1 MTGLD
6 IERLVLAAGPLGL
19 MQGACD
25 LAFHYAHQRDAFG
38 SKIGKFQVYFY
49 KLKYF

>member
-19 MQGACD
+19 MQAACD
-25 LAFHYAHQRDAFG
+25 IAFHYAHERDAFG
-38 SKIGKFQVYFY
+38 SKIGKFQVF
-49 KLKYF
+49 LNLIIFF